1 MGNTADF
8 DIQKGGRH
16 HSGPRVAVLLVA
28 LALVPLLGAA
38 WFAGRELLAVRAAGE
53 NAEDV
58 EVDTRD
64 LVLITALRASV
75 LDERNWVAAVIGAE
89 SIGLDPRFIAAFTGI
104 DLLGEQQA
112 ATERVDALV
121 EEMGDP
127 EMQQRFEA
135 VRSSGEVD
143 LKALSAEYGQI
154 EEDLAQRGDR
164 SLTHLLALAGEVP
177 DGADLILLSRILD
190 SAATARQSVAS
201 QLSSYFSAQFS
212 GSVTAREEVIV
223 LIQQQAIYDR
233 AIAQINR
240 LAGPES
246 NVRAQLDVIADLDSV
261 DRFRAELVALTLLE
275 PGAVGQ
281 DDDGGSLD
289 FVLGDVT
296 GAARTF
302 EAGKDSS
309 TAHLVLVN
317 AAGQDVLDASRA
329 MTERADDRS
338 RQALVLIG
346 TVFVLSM
353 ALAVI
358 LARFIA
364 RPMMR
369 LAAAAQGLRDG
380 TTKGSLAPSGPFEVR
395 AATVALNEAGA
406 HLELAERQANALAA
420 GDLDHPALTETAPGS
435 LGASLQT
442 AVRTL
447 ADSLNEREE
456 FRRRLA
462 HEANHDG
469 LTRLPNRKAC
479 LAQLHRG
486 LARTGRTEAT
496 LAVLFIDLDGFKD
509 VNDRFGHPAGDEVL
523 RATAQRLV
531 TNVREGDHVGRL
543 GGDEFVVIA
552 EPVSD
557 AAEAFELAERL
568 LIKLCEPVQVG
579 SLTVRIGA
587 SIGVAV
593 ADDHG
598 LTADELLRDAD
609 LAVYQAKA
617 DGRNRVQLCDE
628 SLREDMV
635 AQADLELALRAAIVD
650 DEFSLYYQPIVDP
663 TSGRSV
669 GMEALIRWH
678 RSDGVVVS
686 PDDFIPFA
694 ERSNLIVDIDCW
706 VVRRVAQQ
714 MAHWQEVDRKP
725 SFPVSINISGR
736 HLAVDTFVENVLR
749 PLREF
754 GVDPRSIVI
763 EVTESALLDDLT
775 SAAVKLQELRTHG
788 IKVAIDDFGTGYTSL
803 AHLKT
808 LPIDVLKIDRSFTGD
823 ESSRSLV
830 KLIIDTGHLLGATI
844 TAEGIETEEQA
855 DQLAALGTDEFQGY
869 LYGRPC
875 PPEDLSPDRGLSAG
889 VTSGVTPE
897 PR

>member
-1 MGNTADF
+1 MGIPTDLDHHRGA
-8 DIQKGGRH
+8 RH
-16 HSGPRVAVLLVA
+16 HNGPRVAVLLVA
-28 LALVPLLGAA
+28 LALVPLLGAG
-38 WFAGRELLAVRAAGE
+38 WFAGRELLAVRSAGE
-53 NAEDV
+53 NAEDI

-64 LVLITALRASV
+64 LVLITELRAGV
-75 LDERNWVAAVIGAE
+75 LDERNWASAVIGAE
-89 SIGLDPRFIAAFTGI
+89 SIGLDARFVSAFTGI
-104 DLLGEQQA
+104 DLVAEVEA
-112 ATERVDALV
+112 ATDRVDSLV
-121 EEMGDP
+121 TELGDP
-127 EMQQRFEA
+127 EMQERVNA
-135 VRSSGEVD
+135 IRSSGEKD
-143 LKALSAEYGQI
+143 LKALALKYGQL
-154 EEDLAQRGDR
+154 EQELAQRGDR
-164 SLTHLLALAGEVP
+164 TLTHLLALSGEVP

-190 SAATARQSVAS
+190 SAATARQAIAS

-212 GSVTAREEVIV
+212 GSATAREEVVV

-233 AIAQINR
+233 AIGQINR
-240 LAGPES
+240 LAAPES
-246 NVRAQLDVIADLDSV
+246 NARVQLDVIEGLDSV
-261 DRFRAELVALTLLE
+261 EQFRAELVGLTLLE
-275 PGAVGQ
+275 PDAVGQ
-281 DDDGGSLD
+281 GDGGGSLD
-289 FVLGDVT
+289 FVLGDLSGV
-296 GAARTF
+296 ARTF
-302 EAGKDSS
+302 ESGKDSS
-309 TAHLVLVN
+309 SAHLVLVN
-317 AAGQDVLDASRA
+317 AAGQDVLDASTA
-329 MTERADDRS
+329 MTSQASAES
-338 RQALVLIG
+338 RQALLLIG
-346 TVFVLSM
+346 GVIIMS
-353 ALAVI
+353 LAFAVM

-369 LAAAAQGLRDG
+369 LAVAAQALRDG
-380 TTKGSLAPSGPFEVR
+380 TMKESTNPSGPFEVQ

-406 HLELAERQANALAA
+406 HLELATRQANALAV
-420 GDLDHPALTETAPGS
+420 GDLENPALSETAPGA

-447 ADSLNEREE
+447 TDSLNEREE

-552 EPVSD
+552 EPVAD
-557 AAEAFELAERL
+557 ATEAFELAERL

-593 ADDHG
+593 ADHND

-609 LAVYQAKA
+609 LAVYKAKA
-617 DGRNRVQLCDE
+617 DGRNRVELCDE
-628 SLREDMV
+628 SLRDDMV
-635 AQADLELALRAAIVD
+635 AQADFEVALRTAIVD

-663 TSGRSV
+663 LSGRSV
-669 GMEALIRWH
+669 GMEALIRWP
-678 RSDGVVVS
+678 RPDGSVVF
-686 PDDFIPFA
+686 PDEFIPFA
-694 ERSNLIVDIDCW
+694 ERSNLIVEIDCW
-706 VVRRVAQQ
+706 VVRRVARQIAQ
-714 MAHWQEVDRKP
+714 WSENDRP

-736 HLAVDTFVENVLR
+736 HLGADSFVDNVLR

-754 GVDPRSIVI
+754 AVDPRSIVI
-763 EVTESALLDDLT
+763 EVTESALLDDLS

-808 LPIDVLKIDRSFTGD
+808 LPIDVLKIDRSFTAD
-823 ESSRSLV
+823 ESSQSLV

-855 DQLAALGTDEFQGY
+855 GQLAALGTDEFQGY

-875 PPEDLSPDRGLSAG
+875 PPEELPADRVHPAEASVHG
-889 VTSGVTPE
+889 
-897 PR
+897 